1 MLGLLFDTIYRDL
14 KTAGGL
20 PPAARFVPKEAVSS
34 SALLT
39 AAVLTATLLA
49 RAVLIALL
57 FPLTAFTFLFFAILH
72 ALLSG
77 GVVLARF
84 VWILLCIHDAFLC
97 C

>member
-1 MLGLLFDTIYRDL
+1 MLGILFDTIYRDL

-39 AAVLTATLLA
+39 ATLLA

-57 FPLTAFTFLFFAILH
+57 FPLTAFTFLFFAILP